1 MMHPSIKEVEHDG
14 FTIYVSDRTDKTI
27 LGWYGIIS
35 VFSSD
40 RSVAELSTSI
50 VPIKGLEGNIYYFN
64 RIRVFP
70 ELEGT
75 GQGKALMIEVCK
87 LADKHNIIIYNEL
100 NPYGKRDM
108 KSLKR
113 FFKAS
118 GFEKFK
124 DEYGSPNVMIRKPQ
138 TEVKS

>member
-1 MMHPSIKEVEHDG
+1 MHPSMKEVKYDG
-14 FTIYVSDRTDKTI
+14 YAIYVSDRTNLGSYGMMTI
-27 LGWYGIIS
+27 Y
-35 VFSSD
+35 SSD
-40 RSVAELSTSI
+40 RSVAELSASI

-64 RIRVFP
+64 RIKVPRN
-70 ELEGT
+70 LEGT

-87 LADKHNIIIYNEL
+87 LADNHNIIIYNEL
-100 NPYGKRDM
+100 NPYGNRNM
-108 KSLKR
+108 ESLKE